1 LATSCLSPLGARAQN
16 ATWSTTA
23 SGDFNNANNWTPTT
37 VPTGTAFFGASN
49 STFLGFSAPSTVVGG
64 WTFNPGASPYD
75 FFVGGLG
82 GQSLDFNGAGIVVN
96 GGSAAI
102 SIGSVARFL
111 NGSTAGSATIT
122 VTSGSQTR
130 NGGQLHFFNNS
141 TAGSATITTNFL
153 GLTTLRD
160 NASGGQERFITQS
173 AGSFDISWLGS
184 GGTTVGS
191 IEGAG
196 VYNLGSKQ
204 LVVGGNNLSTLM
216 DGVIA
221 DGGLAGGTGAS
232 LVKVGSG
239 TLTLGGAN
247 TYSGGTTVNAGIL
260 QLGAGFNQHIGS
272 LAAGVALA
280 VNGGTFNLNGYNQT
294 VGALSGTGGIISLGA
309 NTLTTN
315 SASNTTLASVIT
327 GTGGL
332 VKQGSGVLALTG
344 NNTYSGGTTVSGGLI
359 NFSALNNFGTGTV
372 ILNSGGLQWAA
383 GTTTD
388 ISSRLVLGGAGTTFD
403 TGGRLQS

>member
-1 LATSCLSPLGARAQN
+1 
-16 ATWSTTA
+16 
-23 SGDFNNANNWTPTT
+23 
-37 VPTGTAFFGASN
+37 
-49 STFLGFSAPSTVVGG
+49 
-64 WTFNPGASPYD
+64 
-75 FFVGGLG
+75 
-82 GQSLDFNGAGIVVN
+82 
-96 GGSAAI
+96 
-102 SIGSVARFL
+102 
-111 NGSTAGSATIT
+111 
-122 VTSGSQTR
+122 
-130 NGGQLHFFNNS
+130 
-141 TAGSATITTNFL
+141 
-153 GLTTLRD
+153 
-160 NASGGQERFITQS
+160 
-173 AGSFDISWLGS
+173 
-184 GGTTVGS
+184 
-191 IEGAG
+191 
-196 VYNLGSKQ
+196 
-204 LVVGGNNLSTLM
+204 
-216 DGVIA
+216 
-221 DGGLAGGTGAS
+221 
-232 LVKVGSG
+232 
-239 TLTLGGAN
+239 
-247 TYSGGTTVNAGIL
+247 VNAGIL
-260 QLGAGFNQHIGS
+260 QVGAGFNQHIGS

-332 VKQGSGVLALTG
+332 VKQGSGILALTG